1 MKTAS
6 VCVLAAFVAVASFAE
21 GSSES
26 PFSGEGQQ
34 FPFRNFTSVE
44 TGWGIDVNIEQ
55 SDRWHV
61 ALFADPDLMDRI
73 TVEKYGQTLQ
83 IGLRE
88 FPFPFRPRGQARVE
102 ITMPMLEQLK
112 ASGGARVVVHMDARD
127 GDTHASLGG
136 GSRLS
141 GTLRCR
147 DLSVDGSG
155 GSSVRMEG
163 SCDTLSLHGSGGTVF
178 ALPDFIVREAD
189 VRLSGGSSGRI
200 AAEERIS
207 LRASGGSH
215 VVYRGSPSIDSES
228 LSGGSWIRSE

>member
-1 MKTAS
+1 MKTAA

-26 PFSGEGQQ
+26 PFSGDGQE
-34 FPFRNFTSVE
+34 FPYRNFTQVE

-55 SDRWHV
+55 SDTWRV
-61 ALFADPDLMDRI
+61 TLFADPDLMDRI

-83 IGLRE
+83 IGLRD
-88 FPFPFRPRGQARVE
+88 FPFPFRPHGRARVE
-102 ITMPMLEQLK
+102 ITMPMLDQVK
-112 ASGGARVVVHMDARD
+112 ASGGARVVLHMDAQD
-127 GDTHASLGG
+127 GDVHASLGG

-147 DLSVDGSG
+147 DLSIDGSG
-155 GSSVRMEG
+155 GSSVKIEG
-163 SCDTLSLHGSGGTVF
+163 SCQILSLHGSGGTVF
-178 ALPDFIVREAD
+178 ALPDFSVREAD
-189 VRLSGGSSGRI
+189 IRLSGGSSGRI

-207 LRASGGSH
+207 LRASGGSQ

-228 LSGGSWIRSE
+228 LSGGSWIRGE